1 MEENNK
7 IKIILIIIVI
17 VILIIIIGILMA
29 KVNEEENYEDLDVF
43 DTAGQEIIEENQIEE
58 TNKIKIHILGQ
69 VNYNGI
75 LELEEGN
82 RIDDAI
88 KKAGGITDQADITK
102 INLAYKLSDGQK
114 LYIPSITDEETEYIL
129 ENEKIEEKININTAT
144 QTELET
150 LPGVG
155 PSLALKI
162 LNYRKENGKF
172 KTIEEIQN
180 VSGVG
185 ENKYEE
191 IKEEITVK

>member
-7 IKIILIIIVI
+7 IKIIVIIKVI
-17 VILIIIIGILMA
+17 VIIIAGVVISKIGY
-29 KVNEEENYEDLDVF
+29 EENYEDLDVF

-58 TNKIKIHILGQ
+58 TNKIKIHILGE

-75 LELEEGN
+75 LELEEGS

-191 IKEEITVK
+191 IKEKITIK

>member
-1 MEENNK
+1 MEEDNK
-7 IKIILIIIVI
+7 RKIILITIII
-17 VILIIIIGILMA
+17 VILIIIVGVLMP
-29 KVNEEENYEDLDVF
+29 KINQEENYEELDVF
-43 DTAGQEIIEENQIEE
+43 ETTGEQMINEEKIEEI
-58 TNKIKIHILGQ
+58 NKIKIHILGQ

-75 LELEEGN
+75 LELEEGS

-88 KKAGGITDQADITK
+88 KQAGGITDQADISK
-102 INLAYKLSDGQK
+102 INLAYKLLDGQK
-114 LYIPSITDEETEYIL
+114 LYIPSITDEEIEYIL

-191 IKEEITVK
+191 IKEKITIK

>member
-7 IKIILIIIVI
+7 IKIIVIIIVI
-17 VILIIIIGILMA
+17 VIIIAGVVISKIGY
-29 KVNEEENYEDLDVF
+29 EENYEDLDVF

-75 LELEEGN
+75 LELEEGS

-191 IKEEITVK
+191 IKEKITVK